1 MPLQHAAGSFLGA
14 DASLS
19 RAVLSCKS
27 QCRGAFLFGQKVNK
41 CTLKRSTKALRYCKT
56 PKQQLATDW
65 EGNGEA
71 PVLCLLPPVAFA
83 GHLLS
88 ATARIRILIPGQSFK
103 CCSTQGISNKIC
115 VPAPCSA
122 ACVACHPIFFLLG
135 KKRNWAFPN
144 FL

>member
-27 QCRGAFLFGQKVNK
+27 HCHGAFLFGQKVNK
-41 CTLKRSTKALRYCKT
+41 CTLKTSTEGELSAKILQNPKAAE
-56 PKQQLATDW
+56 LATGW
-65 EGNGEA
+65 EGSGEA

-122 ACVACHPIFFLLG
+122 ACVACHPIFFPP
-135 KKRNWAFPN
+135 W
-144 FL
+144 